1 MCQLETVNRL
11 EQAAAQALGC
21 EPEEIREER
30 YDSYGLKVFS
40 AYGLEYAVG
49 TDEEAQETCKEN
61 IKQSLWAFN
70 ASFIIDHSK
79 LEYSSDVE
87 KCLREMQGKLCE
99 SANELVAA
107 LIEDMDSF
115 IEDAISADGRGH
127 FLSSYSCDEEEIDID
142 DETYFAYRL
151 N

>member
-1 MCQLETVNRL
+1 MCQLETISRI
-11 EQAAAQALGC
+11 EAAAAQVMGC
-21 EPEEIREER
+21 DVEDLKEER

-49 TDEEAQETCKEN
+49 TDEEAQEACKEN

-127 FLSSYSCDEEEIDID
+127 FLSSYSGDEEEIDID

>member
-40 AYGLEYAVG
+40 AYGLEYAIG
-49 TDEEAQETCKEN
+49 TDEQAQEACKEN

-70 ASFIIDHSK
+70 SSFILSHSK
-79 LEYSSDVE
+79 TGYNPELE
-87 KCLREMQGKLCE
+87 KCLKEMQGKLCE
-99 SANELVAA
+99 SANSLVEA
-107 LIEDMDSF
+107 LIEDLDEY
-115 IEDAISADGRGH
+115 IEDAIGADGRAH
-127 FLSSYSCDEEEIDID
+127 FLSSYDGNENEIDID
-142 DETYFAYRL
+142 GETFYAYRL

>member
-21 EPEEIREER
+21 EPEEIRKER

-40 AYGLEYAVG
+40 AYELEYAVG
-49 TDEEAQETCKEN
+49 TDEEAQEACKEN

-87 KCLREMQGKLCE
+87 KCLKEIGKLCE

-127 FLSSYSCDEEEIDID
+127 FLSSYSGDEEEIDID